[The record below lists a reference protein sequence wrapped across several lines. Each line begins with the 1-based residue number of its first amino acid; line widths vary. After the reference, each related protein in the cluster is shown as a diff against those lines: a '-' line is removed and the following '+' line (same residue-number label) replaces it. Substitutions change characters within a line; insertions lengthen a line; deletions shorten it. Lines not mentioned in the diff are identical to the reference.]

1 MRVNDKQK
9 NIMKLLWDFDSLR
22 ESQIMKLCNCSETD
36 INNLISN
43 KVISKDV
50 KKGILKYAKKEINN
64 RNIVAFDVVMN
75 YLGRNP
81 ILKKGKLPVNV
92 HMQTDYYTYDIIAI
106 KEVEIEALFDKIDE
120 ISKAER
126 VIIIIETKDYRKQF
140 LNTKRSCYICT
151 YSPLEIVDRINW
163 KMYSKISEKC
173 ILKVLKNV

>member
-1 MRVNDKQK
+1 
-9 NIMKLLWDFDSLR
+9 
-22 ESQIMKLCNCSETD
+22 
-36 INNLISN
+36 
-43 KVISKDV
+43 
-50 KKGILKYAKKEINN
+50 
-64 RNIVAFDVVMN
+64 
-75 YLGRNP
+75 
-81 ILKKGKLPVNV
+81 
-92 HMQTDYYTYDIIAI
+92 MQTDYYTYDIIAI

>member
-1 MRVNDKQK
+1 MNDKQK

-22 ESQIMKLCNCSETD
+22 ENQIMKLCNCTETD

-50 KKGILKYAKKEINN
+50 KKGILKYAKN
-64 RNIVAFDVVMN
+64 VAFDVVMN
-75 YLGRNP
+75 YLDRNP

-92 HMQTDYYTYDIIAI
+92 HMQTDYYTYDIITI

-151 YSPLEIVDRINW
+151 YSPLEIVDRIN
-163 KMYSKISEKC
+163 
-173 ILKVLKNV
+173 